1 MNARRF
7 ALLLAAAP
15 LAALPAAATQKTPAQ
30 LSTQVQSNFPD
41 NKIGAIT
48 PKILRDT
55 TQDIVDSF
63 APLSSLVVTCS
74 TSQWVNAINASGA
87 TLCAQPSFSNLSGSI
102 SPTQIPYPSL
112 TSIGGVQAIAA
123 VSQRFMTSINTSG
136 VPILAQPAF
145 SDISGSLAGS
155 QLPAFAGGDCTT
167 SAGSIVINCY
177 FTQSGSGA
185 VTRSL
190 SSKLSDTVSV
200 TDFGAVGDGNISNAA
215 TNTAAFTS
223 AIATGKCVSVP
234 YTSSGY
240 HFGTGSV
247 TVTTSACILG
257 ENKVKI
263 KYTGSTSPFK
273 ITAYTLT
280 GAPAVIENFTI
291 DMAGASAGSSA
302 IRNMTS
308 LGVVGAVKIRK
319 IVCLN
324 AYSCIDDDN
333 SGASPPNYVTDKEWD
348 DIEAFLTKGTQF
360 TSNHSRGFMYFRNI
374 RIDETVSG
382 QTAPITWSGAVFKDF
397 IGLEFGRYD
406 RVGNGGSLVY
416 QSTNKC
422 IEIEGLQT
430 PGSLN
435 IPGYAS
441 VWVLDRLLCDGTP
454 GDGPSFKNV
463 AYLQATAIESF
474 NALGNAVLFYNV
486 LDSNVSNMLIVGS
499 VGVPGAAAGANGFA
513 CTSCTRLN
521 IANLVSNNNT
531 GSGAVITNTVYLTIA
546 NYIANA
552 NTSWAAVLF
561 GVTGNTQILSGAWSS
576 NGGTL
581 TDSSSGGNNRVMN
594 VIGYNPVGVSS
605 ITPGASP
612 YTYTAGTSPETV
624 YVYGGT
630 VSDITQGGVTLA
642 TSPAQFQLGPNES
655 IVVTYTVAPTMRK
668 SIP

>member
-1 MNARRF
+1 MRHLALAL
-7 ALLLAAAP
+7 ALLANSAFAQQPNGTINAP
-15 LAALPAAATQKTPAQ
+15 IYATGYISQVGGASVTTKIPAQ
-30 LSTQVQSNFPD
+30 SNHPTNLNIYTTSAISGTWTIQLPNPAFEGQILSFSCGATVNTISIISTDGSSIDSNLPTTCVGASTFSTQFDQRANIWR
-41 NKIGAIT
+41 NIGYSSSAG
-48 PKILRDT
+48 IL
-55 TQDIVDSF
+55 
-63 APLSSLVVTCS
+63 
-74 TSQWVNAINASGA
+74 
-87 TLCAQPSFSNLSGSI
+87 
-102 SPTQIPYPSL
+102 PT
-112 TSIGGVQAIAA
+112 
-123 VSQRFMTSINTSG
+123 
-136 VPILAQPAF
+136 
-145 SDISGSLAGS
+145 
-155 QLPAFAGGDCTT
+155 QLPAFTGGDCTT

-333 SGASPPNYVTDKEWD
+333 SGASPPNYVTDEEWD

-430 PGSLN
+430 PGSLS

-441 VWVLDRLLCDGTP
+441 VWVLDRLLCDGTS

-499 VGVPGAAAGANGFA
+499 VGVPGAAASANGFA
-513 CTSCTRLN
+513 CTFCTRLN

-531 GSGAVITNTVYLTIA
+531 GSGAVITNTVYSTIA

-642 TSPAQFQLGPNES
+642 TASPAQFQLGPNES

-668 SIP
+668 SIH